1 MNNSI
6 YSAKCDGRAGPCGRA
21 AIENKARRPAT
32 VLQKLKIN
40 PHWNKYIFLLPLCLA
55 ALSARAEENLRPLKL
70 EFPPPMLT
78 GTPVPAKLGNLEA
91 PNVKP
96 PTILVPAGVTNL
108 AKGKKITS
116 SDPAPVI
123 GDLTLITDG
132 EKESEEGYFVEL
144 DRGLQWVQIDLGT
157 SAELYAIAVWHYH
170 SQVRAYLQMS
180 VQVSDDPEF
189 KKDVHILY
197 NNDEQ
202 NKAGFGTGTSP
213 AYLEKNTGRVI
224 PANKTAARYV
234 RLYSA
239 GNTANELNHYIE
251 VEVFGRPRP

>member
-1 MNNSI
+1 M
-6 YSAKCDGRAGPCGRA
+6 K
-21 AIENKARRPAT
+21 
-32 VLQKLKIN
+32 KLS
-40 PHWNKYIFLLPLCLA
+40 LLISLALA
-55 ALSARAEENLRPLKL
+55 AVSARAEEALTPLKV
-70 EFPPPMLT
+70 EFPPPVLT

-96 PTILVPAGVTNL
+96 PTIMVPAGVTNL
-108 AKGKKITS
+108 AKGKKVTA

-132 EKESEEGYFVEL
+132 DKESEEGYFVEL
-144 DRGLQWVQIDLGT
+144 DRGLQWVQIDLGA

-170 SQVRAYLQMS
+170 AQARAYLS
-180 VQVSDDPEF
+180 VIVQVSDDPEF
-189 KKDVHILY
+189 KKDVKTLY
-197 NNDEQ
+197 NNDDT
-202 NKAGFGTGTSP
+202 NKSGLGAGTSP
-213 AYLEKNTGRVI
+213 TYLEKNIGRII
-224 PANKTAARYV
+224 PANKAVARYV

>member
-1 MNNSI
+1 MNKLSFFLPLFLT
-6 YSAKCDGRAGPCGRA
+6 ALTALADEALVP
-21 AIENKARRPAT
+21 
-32 VLQKLKIN
+32 LKI
-40 PHWNKYIFLLPLCLA
+40 
-55 ALSARAEENLRPLKL
+55 

-78 GTPVPAKLGNLEA
+78 GTPVPAKLANLEA
-91 PNVKP
+91 PNAKAPQVM
-96 PTILVPAGVTNL
+96 VPAGVTNL
-108 AKGKKITS
+108 AKGKKVTS

-123 GDLTLITDG
+123 GDLTLVTDG

-144 DRGLQWVQIDLGT
+144 DRGLQWVQIDLGA

-170 SQVRAYLQMS
+170 SQARAYLQMV
-180 VQVSDDPEF
+180 VQVSDDAEF
-189 KKDVHILY
+189 KKDVRTLY
-197 NNDEQ
+197 NNDDK
-202 NKAGFGTGTSP
+202 NASGLGVGASP

-224 PANKTAARYV
+224 PANKAVARYV

>member
-1 MNNSI
+1 MNKFSFFLPLFLT
-6 YSAKCDGRAGPCGRA
+6 ALTALADEALVP
-21 AIENKARRPAT
+21 
-32 VLQKLKIN
+32 LKI
-40 PHWNKYIFLLPLCLA
+40 
-55 ALSARAEENLRPLKL
+55 

-78 GTPVPAKLGNLEA
+78 GTPVPAKLANMEA

-96 PTILVPAGVTNL
+96 PQVMVPAGVTNL
-108 AKGKKITS
+108 AKGKKVTS

-132 EKESEEGYFVEL
+132 DKDSEEGYFVEL
-144 DRGLQWVQIDLGT
+144 DRGLQWVQIDLGA

-170 SQVRAYLQMS
+170 SQARAYLQMV

-189 KKDVHILY
+189 KKDVRTLF
-197 NNDEQ
+197 NNDDQ
-202 NKAGFGTGTSP
+202 NSAGLGAGTSP

-224 PANKTAARYV
+224 PANKAIARYV

-239 GNTANELNHYIE
+239 GNTANQLNHYIE

>member
-1 MNNSI
+1 M
-6 YSAKCDGRAGPCGRA
+6 K
-21 AIENKARRPAT
+21 
-32 VLQKLKIN
+32 KL
-40 PHWNKYIFLLPLCLA
+40 FLLPFCFAALA
-55 ALSARAEENLRPLKL
+55 AHADEALVPLKI

-78 GTPVPAKLGNLEA
+78 GTPVPAKLANLEA

-96 PTILVPAGVTNL
+96 PQVMVPAGVTNL
-108 AKGKKITS
+108 AKGKKVTS

-144 DRGLQWVQIDLGT
+144 DRGLQWVQIDLGA

-170 SQVRAYLQMS
+170 SQARAYLQMV

-189 KKDVHILY
+189 KKDVRTLF
-197 NNDEQ
+197 NNDDQ
-202 NKAGFGTGTSP
+202 NVSKLGVGTSP

-224 PANKTAARYV
+224 PANKAVARYV

>member
-1 MNNSI
+1 MKKLFLFGSL
-6 YSAKCDGRAGPCGRA
+6 SLLALT
-21 AIENKARRPAT
+21 ARGEEALTP
-32 VLQKLKIN
+32 LKI
-40 PHWNKYIFLLPLCLA
+40 
-55 ALSARAEENLRPLKL
+55 

-78 GTPVPAKLGNLEA
+78 GTPVPAKLANLEA

-96 PTILVPAGVTNL
+96 PQILVPPGVTNL
-108 AKGKKITS
+108 AKGKKVTS

-123 GDLTLITDG
+123 GDLSLITDG
-132 EKESEEGYFVEL
+132 DKESEEGYFVEL
-144 DRGLQWVQIDLGT
+144 DRGLQWVQIDLGA
-157 SAELYAIAVWHYH
+157 SAELYAVAVWHYH
-170 SQVRAYLQMS
+170 SQARAYLEMI

-189 KKDVHILY
+189 KKDVHTLF
-197 NNDEQ
+197 NNDDQ
-202 NKAGFGTGTSP
+202 NKAGFGAGSSP

-224 PANKTAARYV
+224 PANKAVARYV

>member
-1 MNNSI
+1 M
-6 YSAKCDGRAGPCGRA
+6 K
-21 AIENKARRPAT
+21 
-32 VLQKLKIN
+32 KLLFI
-40 PHWNKYIFLLPLCLA
+40 LPLCLA
-55 ALSARAEENLRPLKL
+55 ALTARAEEALTPLKI

-78 GTPVPAKLGNLEA
+78 GTPVPAKLANMEA
-91 PNVKP
+91 PNAKQP
-96 PTILVPAGVTNL
+96 PVLVPAGVTNL
-108 AKGKKITS
+108 AKGKKVTS

-144 DRGLQWVQIDLGT
+144 DRGLQWVQIDLGA

-170 SQVRAYLQMS
+170 SQARAYLQMI

-189 KKDVHILY
+189 KKDVRTLF
-197 NNDEQ
+197 NNDDQ
-202 NKAGFGTGTSP
+202 NSAGFGVGTSP

-224 PANKTAARYV
+224 PANKAIARYV

-239 GNTANELNHYIE
+239 GNTANQLNHYIE